1 MENHIII
8 KEDGTRLPWKKNRLN
23 KNFCLLY
30 HDNNQKYIFTPQ
42 TNLKCQLF
50 MIGGGGAGGYYFG
63 GGGGAGAAYINNN
76 FIFEQGK
83 TYTFSI
89 GTGGTCDINDFD
101 NLFKS
106 GLSLNVYNNT
116 TPKLN
121 NISFNYDDYSSL
133 DITSSGIIQSF
144 IVNNIT
150 INPSIF
156 NTNTTYIWNGY
167 IKSTIND
174 NDDKS
179 KIITIRLNSKIRTI
193 MWVNTYH
200 YTNEN
205 AFISTSGE
213 TNIQEVKV
221 LELDPNKFYNIKIIA
236 YNFDTANNA
245 NFNVEFV
252 NCKLYNYNKN
262 FETYNVV
269 PATDTSL
276 TFKTISTNENNVISC
291 KGGGTG
297 GFGLYNQ
304 NKDLNGGC
312 GGGSGIN
319 KIKGISINNN
329 PIYNGNDGAIGDYC
343 GGGGGI
349 ISKGNNNNGGE
360 GKILNWFDETLIF
373 GAGGNGANINE
384 TRNLGY
390 GCGGNGGDC
399 CYFSKSLINN
409 NGNNGCILIY
419 VSDTNDI
426 IEGFNAGTYT
436 RLENISLQK
445 NTDYLKDNPSALA
458 SKLIAESFKIT
469 GDSNN
474 ISEAIVVTDR
484 KKYFD
489 YETTTVG
496 SFINLSLDDLNTN
509 PGPDDNND
517 MNNFIYDVLVISKI
531 YAVSYRLLYHYYNV
545 DCNGDIGKF
554 ALHMNTAKI
563 AFTNNNSNSSTTN
576 VSRSDEQTI
585 ITFNN
590 LFSIQNLSLNVANTK
605 DNYSSVNNIYI
616 KADTG
621 NSIAGCPNLE
631 KEVFY
636 SSIDNICGTT
646 GFHVPAYHKITDG
659 AIIEGFSSFS
669 TNYINKIT
677 AGSKTASYSYGL
689 YKTLT
694 TDIECT
700 FYDNNDDDG
709 SYLTRN
715 SLIYLYNKY
724 AQLTSGSN
732 LGNLDKYEYTRILL
746 YLEAFNNIL
755 NTNVYTTLLPMLKY
769 QMFNYNAII
778 YNVIIQYNIF
788 NYQNTRTII
797 TGSPAA
803 IAAGDPETGTNLYT
817 IFTNDITTLSTNL
830 TSIIDNNINTP
841 TEVKETINEI
851 VDIINTQN
859 QTNQNFT
866 KNQKELNETINKY
879 NIEYDNNNNLL
890 YYYKIIIIIAIFL
903 VLLIF
908 FIFTLNSID
917 NNTKIGIY
925 IFLILFIIILLLYYN
940 NTFVITENFAIAV
953 KKNETANVFIFSGGA
968 RELNYSAYTVA
979 LQNYNNKIIKIMTNA
994 TINKNMLFPIKV
1006 FSNKADTVRT
1016 NKAEYYKLK
1025 KINLDNGI
1033 DILKKTS
1040 NTYYYMI
1047 LLMIMSTLI
1056 LLVSLILLLINPAM
1070 LLQIIALAIIFAL
1083 ILIYYISYKIN
1094 RSTRMAENKN
1104 YWANFNPS
1112 KDTLDDL

>member
-1 MENHIII
+1 
-8 KEDGTRLPWKKNRLN
+8 
-23 KNFCLLY
+23 
-30 HDNNQKYIFTPQ
+30 
-42 TNLKCQLF
+42 
-50 MIGGGGAGGYYFG
+50 
-63 GGGGAGAAYINNN
+63 
-76 FIFEQGK
+76 
-83 TYTFSI
+83 
-89 GTGGTCDINDFD
+89 
-101 NLFKS
+101 
-106 GLSLNVYNNT
+106 
-116 TPKLN
+116 
-121 NISFNYDDYSSL
+121 
-133 DITSSGIIQSF
+133 
-144 IVNNIT
+144 
-150 INPSIF
+150 
-156 NTNTTYIWNGY
+156 
-167 IKSTIND
+167 
-174 NDDKS
+174 
-179 KIITIRLNSKIRTI
+179 

-426 IEGFNAGTYT
+426 IEGFQAAVYR
-436 RLENISLQK
+436 RLDNINNQQQSSVDESSK
-445 NTDYLKDNPSALA
+445 TVNYLDLYHTHIA
-458 SKLIAESFKIT
+458 SKLISESYQIT
-469 GDSNN
+469 NKNENSIIIPINSSGDTNTRKDYFVSVGLSFTKLSVDDAAATNT
-474 ISEAIVVTDR
+474 VT
-484 KKYFD
+484 
-489 YETTTVG
+489 V
-496 SFINLSLDDLNTN
+496 
-509 PGPDDNND
+509 PDNNN
-517 MNNFIYDVLVISKI
+517 MHNFIYDVLVISKI

-545 DCNGDIGKF
+545 DCGGNISTF
-554 ALHMNTAKI
+554 ANFMKDVNIK
-563 AFTNNNSNSSTTN
+563 FTNSVDSSIYSEIKKHEGNN
-576 VSRSDEQTI
+576 I
-585 ITFNN
+585 IQLNNIFNIKN
-590 LFSIQNLSLNVANTK
+590 LKLAANTSNNTYK
-605 DNYSSVNNIYI
+605 NLYVGNTTDSPNIKSEVFEYSIDDI
-616 KADTG
+616 KGSDTG
-621 NSIAGCPNLE
+621 
-631 KEVFY
+631 Y
-636 SSIDNICGTT
+636 
-646 GFHVPAYHKITDG
+646 HMPAYHKLLDG
-659 AIIEGFSSFS
+659 ALIKGFEFF
-669 TNYINKIT
+669 IKE
-677 AGSKTASYSYGL
+677 TASA
-689 YKTLT
+689 
-694 TDIECT
+694 TDISVMT
-700 FYDNNDDDG
+700 N
-709 SYLTRN
+709 
-715 SLIYLYNKY
+715 LYNKELNKIQ
-724 AQLTSGSN
+724 ATDHNTITINITNSGTANCEITFCNSEGFLNKEHLTSI
-732 LGNLDKYEYTRILL
+732 GNSLSLFFSSGNPDNYEYSRVLL

-755 NTNVYTTLLPMLKY
+755 NANTYVSLLPMLKF
-769 QMFNYNAII
+769 QMYTYNAII
-778 YNVIIQYNIF
+778 YNVILQYQIF
-788 NYQNTRTII
+788 TYQKNRLALKVGTL
-797 TGSPAA
+797 TGSSITEITTVGVQTPSSVTITNTSTNIRGYYSGNNAA
-803 IAAGDPETGTNLYT
+803 IVSKDGNALNNVALVGSSFAKPNLGDASPSAITTYNALNNNTKTDKYEGIHLTPILANVKL
-817 IFTNDITTLSTNL
+817 DITTLGTNL
-830 TSIIDNNINTP
+830 ESIINSNINTP
-841 TEVKETINEI
+841 NNVRDTINEI
-851 VDIINTQN
+851 VDIINIQDN
-859 QTNQNFT
+859 SNELFT

-940 NTFVITENFAIAV
+940 NTFVITENFVIV
-953 KKNETANVFIFSGGA
+953 YNKNEATNIIYNPATSETID
-968 RELNYSAYTVA
+968 YSSYKGK
-979 LQNYNNKIIKIMTNA
+979 LQDYNTKIIKIITNA
-994 TINKNMLFPIKV
+994 TINKDMLFPIKV